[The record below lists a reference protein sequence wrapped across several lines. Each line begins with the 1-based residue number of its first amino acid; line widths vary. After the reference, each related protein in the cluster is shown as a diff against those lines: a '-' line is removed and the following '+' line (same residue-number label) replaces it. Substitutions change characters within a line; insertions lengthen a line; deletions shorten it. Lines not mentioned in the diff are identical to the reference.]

1 MGHTLI
7 NSVLKLII
15 AGASQDVLDKY
26 GDVRDEKFF
35 MDLFKDPPALCGQ
48 TCAFLASGRG
58 KELRGLYLGTL
69 STYHHCVGTYQPKID
84 CRQDV
89 SKLLEQGREKL
100 LKERRNTLT
109 VNFLDGYTNEP

>member
-1 MGHTLI
+1 LDLKRHAWVFFPDLNYVRLPNVLSELIMSNTLVS
-7 NSVLKLII
+7 SVLKLMI

-58 KELRGLYLGTL
+58 KELRGLYLGML
-69 STYHHCVGTYQPKID
+69 LNYHHCVSIH
-84 CRQDV
+84 
-89 SKLLEQGREKL
+89 
-100 LKERRNTLT
+100 
-109 VNFLDGYTNEP
+109 